1 MCLHGSP
8 CVHEIAAGG
17 AKPRAL
23 VSAGLVHEKLKP
35 HTLVAQGLI
44 NNKEAEDGGAN
55 GSRLQ
60 KNNYN

>member
-1 MCLHGSP
+1 M
-8 CVHEIAAGG
+8 HEIAAGG